1 MKYLKKSDIDLL
13 CELAEPY
20 GIEIREVPPGEGGL
34 IIGGQKLFPEE
45 AMEIIFGVFKEAKI

>member
-34 IIGGQKLFPEE
+34 IIGGKKLSPEE
-45 AMEIIFGVFKEAKI
+45 AIEILFDAFKEAKI